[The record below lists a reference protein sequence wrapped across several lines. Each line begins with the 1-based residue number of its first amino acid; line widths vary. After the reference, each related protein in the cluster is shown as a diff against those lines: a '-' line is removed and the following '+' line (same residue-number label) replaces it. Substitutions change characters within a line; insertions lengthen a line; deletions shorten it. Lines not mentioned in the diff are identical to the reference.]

1 MKIREFD
8 GGIERS
14 VVRTPVETKRVVRG
28 IRNRD
33 PKGLFSDSNRLL
45 RVEPVPESIV
55 VRQPKAAKPRLE
67 ETAPTRPPEVPV
79 RLIPLGEGRYTFE
92 TVTHDLEVFRDKSVE
107 AVAEYLATLFLDPAF
122 DDATE
127 FWHIESDPATET
139 VDAMEGVSGWLQLT
153 VDMPLKGLAT
163 KLGLSPDEA
172 AVTAGVS
179 TDLILAPITGPLNKA
194 ESFIEAA
201 GIIVGLLTGGHVLVL
216 ACAKLLLHNQA
227 KRLAVRGAVKML
239 TGSQSDRPRSN
250 ARGAMGHNRRLASD
264 ALRFV
269 PREASTQPMPPRPE
283 QHDGRPPQVPASQG
297 APVTR
302 RQPTPSGPL
311 WLCLAVVS
319 EPLASTSAANPAPAT
334 TARKPA

>member
-1 MKIREFD
+1 MAPERLSWSNAAAIRLAMARGRIPVYRRNSQPSRIYVPETARVPRGRGEPVKIREFD

-127 FWHIESDPATET
+127 FWHIESDPRDRDRRCHGRRQRVAPTNGGHAAQGT
-139 VDAMEGVSGWLQLT
+139 CYQAGAIARRSGGHRRGIDRPHPRAHNRSAQQ
-153 VDMPLKGLAT
+153 GR
-163 KLGLSPDEA
+163 KLHRGRRDHRRA
-172 AVTAGVS
+172 ADGRAC
-179 TDLILAPITGPLNKA
+179 PR
-194 ESFIEAA
+194 
-201 GIIVGLLTGGHVLVL
+201 VGLRQT
-216 ACAKLLLHNQA
+216 
-227 KRLAVRGAVKML
+227 
-239 TGSQSDRPRSN
+239 
-250 ARGAMGHNRRLASD
+250 
-264 ALRFV
+264 
-269 PREASTQPMPPRPE
+269 
-283 QHDGRPPQVPASQG
+283 PA
-297 APVTR
+297 A
-302 RQPTPSGPL
+302 
-311 WLCLAVVS
+311 
-319 EPLASTSAANPAPAT
+319 
-334 TARKPA
+334 